1 MACFLTWL
9 LGRDSESPRHCACT
23 GSWTLPDAPSAPVPT
38 GIMGTNSVSES
49 YFFSPIHLHSR
60 LVWTAEAPAESAPG
74 QRKKESRVSLEPC
87 LPPRGL
93 AEVGHPL

>member
-1 MACFLTWL
+1 M
-9 LGRDSESPRHCACT
+9 P
-23 GSWTLPDAPSAPVPT
+23 LPPPVPT
-38 GIMGTNSVSES
+38 GIMGNYSVSES
-49 YFFSPIHLHSR
+49 YFFSPTHLHSG

-74 QRKKESRVSLEPC
+74 QRKKELRVSLEPC